1 MKAEQKL
8 ANIFVE
14 RSINVDRLR
23 KMVAAQLTTH
33 PNLRCKLKVGGATD
47 KPCVAQVPNQTKRR
61 NNIDELSSTIQN
73 KHKVERR
80 RKVSV
85 CSLPRF
91 DRSWLIR
98 LFREVE

>member
-1 MKAEQKL
+1 VKAEQKL

-47 KPCVAQVPNQTKRR
+47 KPCVVT
-61 NNIDELSSTIQN
+61 SS
-73 KHKVERR
+73 
-80 RKVSV
+80 
-85 CSLPRF
+85 
-91 DRSWLIR
+91 
-98 LFREVE
+98 